1 MSHEDIERRHRENIR
16 AAEEQTRALEAQAR
30 QIELQRREAQRRYEE
45 QQEKE
50 EFAEALP
57 ECKYCGQKIPYDSQK
72 NFYEYCSKKCI
83 CSDLGDARYDD
94 YMANGEKMLSMQL
107 DELIANEKKLTA
119 AIVSKR
125 MSNFTREQRIFLAN
139 AFASSIAVIGGD
151 GCKAADFLQPIF
163 DSLSAPRKLEMI
175 YDIKTTSKYVTWEQ
189 TYIASR
195 FLEELFEQN
204 PGVVT
209 NCERRIRH
217 KLLKILSDLNVN
229 EKIFRVLLFMEMA
242 PMDMEHKKEFTLDL
256 IDGKYN
262 VPGNII
268 WSIIDLIF
276 KCIGNSDK
284 NFTKTIYDLVISGSC
299 PQSAESK
306 TLREIINCSKL
317 PEKRRAILTISLIT
331 ELVLMLVFLHNRD
344 ADLETLAGIMV
355 TVFVT
360 TVFVIFIIITLALGI
375 MWSKNATKKLFN
387 KKINKEIEPEKAFLL
402 DDFYDDDDELSLDD
416 DDDDELSLDNGPGKK
431 ANSKRP
437 SVPMATVVS
446 AAPVATV
453 VSAAPV
459 TVPAE
464 PVAVPA
470 EPVVASVP
478 NESQMIKFYCI
489 HCGKKIKAQAEWIG
503 MEGDCPRCGKVFII
517 PEISVNQK

>member
-1 MSHEDIERRHRENIR
+1 MSRDDIERRHRENIR
-16 AAEEQTRALEAQAR
+16 AAEEQTRALEEQAR

-45 QQEKE
+45 QREKE

-83 CSDLGDARYDD
+83 CSDLGNARYDD

-139 AFASSIAVIGGD
+139 AFASSIAVIGDD
-151 GCKAADFLQPIF
+151 GRKAADFLQPIF

-175 YDIKTTSKYVTWEQ
+175 CDIKTTSKYVTREQ

-204 PGVVT
+204 PGVVK

-229 EKIFRVLLFMEMA
+229 DKIFRVLLFMEMA

-262 VPGNII
+262 IPGNII

-299 PQSAESK
+299 PQNAESK
-306 TLREIINCSKL
+306 TLREIINCSEFQVKL
-317 PEKRRAILTISLIT
+317 RTFLWFGLIV
-331 ELVLMLVFLHNRD
+331 EVVVVIVMIVDSGD
-344 ADLETLAGIMV
+344 AELAGIMV
-355 TVFVT
+355 TVFVILT
-360 TVFVIFIIITLALGI
+360 IIAFAWGI
-375 MWSKNATKKLFN
+375 MRSKNETKKLFN
-387 KKINKEIEPEKAFLL
+387 KKIKKEIEPEKAFLL

-437 SVPMATVVS
+437 SVPMATV
-446 AAPVATV
+446 
-453 VSAAPV
+453 
-459 TVPAE
+459 
-464 PVAVPA
+464 
-470 EPVVASVP
+470 
-478 NESQMIKFYCI
+478 
-489 HCGKKIKAQAEWIG
+489 
-503 MEGDCPRCGKVFII
+503 GKVCFFLGKHIDA
-517 PEISVNQK
+517 

>member
-1 MSHEDIERRHRENIR
+1 MN
-16 AAEEQTRALEAQAR
+16 
-30 QIELQRREAQRRYEE
+30 
-45 QQEKE
+45 
-50 EFAEALP
+50 
-57 ECKYCGQKIPYDSQK
+57 KIQ
-72 NFYEYCSKKCI
+72 
-83 CSDLGDARYDD
+83 
-94 YMANGEKMLSMQL
+94 
-107 DELIANEKKLTA
+107 
-119 AIVSKR
+119 V
-125 MSNFTREQRIFLAN
+125 
-139 AFASSIAVIGGD
+139 
-151 GCKAADFLQPIF
+151 
-163 DSLSAPRKLEMI
+163 
-175 YDIKTTSKYVTWEQ
+175 
-189 TYIASR
+189 
-195 FLEELFEQN
+195 
-204 PGVVT
+204 
-209 NCERRIRH
+209 
-217 KLLKILSDLNVN
+217 LLKIVSDLNVN
-229 EKIFRVLLFMEMA
+229 DKIFRVLLFMEMA

-262 VPGNII
+262 IPGNII

-317 PEKRRAILTISLIT
+317 HVNLRSTFLPFGLIT
-331 ELVLMLVFLHNRD
+331 GLITAVVMGI
-344 ADLETLAGIMV
+344 LERNAELAGIMV
-355 TVFVT
+355 TVFVIA
-360 TVFVIFIIITLALGI
+360 FLLGI
-375 MWSKNATKKLFN
+375 MWSKNATKKLLN
-387 KKINKEIEPEKAFLL
+387 KKIKKEIEPEKAFLL

-453 VSAAPV
+453 VSAVPVATVVSAAPV
-459 TVPAE
+459 ATVVSAA

-478 NESQMIKFYCI
+478 NESQMIKFHCI

-503 MEGDCPRCGKVFII
+503 MEGDCPHCGKVFII